1 MPGPALAWSPSAAGL
16 AEDEARRDGT
26 FVSTIPGYPIC
37 MLGVDAVMGRRTT
50 MRKRLTVNIGRQE
63 RVARI
68 VVGLVGVIVG
78 IVVLTGA
85 PGAVVAVLAVM
96 LGVAGLDLVVTG
108 VLGHCP
114 LYARLG
120 HVPASV
126 RRS

>member
-1 MPGPALAWSPSAAGL
+1 
-16 AEDEARRDGT
+16 
-26 FVSTIPGYPIC
+26 
-37 MLGVDAVMGRRTT
+37 

-68 VVGLVGVIVG
+68 VLGLVGVIVG

-96 LGVAGLDLVVTG
+96 GVAGLDLVVTG

>member
-1 MPGPALAWSPSAAGL
+1 
-16 AEDEARRDGT
+16 
-26 FVSTIPGYPIC
+26 
-37 MLGVDAVMGRRTT
+37 
-50 MRKRLTVNIGRQE
+50 MRKRLTVNIGPQE

-68 VVGLVGVIVG
+68 VVGLVGVVVG
-78 IVVLTGA
+78 IVVLTGS
-85 PGAVVAVLAVM
+85 PGAVVAVLAVL

-108 VLGHCP
+108 ALGHCP